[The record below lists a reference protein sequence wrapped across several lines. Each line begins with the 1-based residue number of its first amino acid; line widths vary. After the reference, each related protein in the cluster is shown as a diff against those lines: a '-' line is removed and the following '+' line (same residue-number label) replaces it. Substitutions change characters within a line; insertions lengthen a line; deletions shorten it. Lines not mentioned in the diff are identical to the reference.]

1 MSVTVSAEELVDR
14 LCLVEEHIHRENV
27 RDLAGIMRTFG
38 ADAQLTLNGE
48 HHPGH
53 DRVRG
58 LYQMLLDSFPD
69 LHVEV
74 RKVYPAEDAVV
85 TEVVLHGTQAQ
96 SFLGIPATGRR
107 VQLPM
112 CALFQFGAD
121 GRLAGE
127 SVYFD
132 GALLLRQVGLLPR
145 AA

>member
-1 MSVTVSAEELVDR
+1 MPVTASPEQLVDR
-14 LCLVEEHIHRENV
+14 LCLVEEHIHSENA

-38 ADAQLTLNGE
+38 AEARVTLNGE
-48 HHPGH
+48 RHPGR

-58 LYQMLLDSFPD
+58 LYRMLLDGFPD

-74 RKVYPAEDAVV
+74 RKVYPADEAVV
-85 TEVVLHGTQAQ
+85 AEVVLHGTQEQ
-96 SFLGIPATGRR
+96 SVLGIPATGRP

-112 CALFQFGAD
+112 CALFQFGDD
-121 GRLAGE
+121 GRLAEE

-132 GALLLRQVGLLPR
+132 GALLLRQVGLLPE